1 MPAEY
6 DNDLLREG
14 ILRFKANEFEAAR
27 NFIERALE
35 NSDDLQ
41 TQAQA
46 NFYLSKLTDDPVQ
59 KRRFLE
65 ETLAIDMSHAEA
77 RRALAILDG
86 KLKPEEIVNPET
98 MPAPATGTVAVQAD
112 RFTCPKCG
120 GRMVYTPEGASL
132 ICENCQRTQHVLSGA
147 TGEEQDFFVAMAN
160 GKGFRKTVS
169 MKSFQCKGCG
179 ANFLLASLEISATCA
194 YCGSVHVIALDE
206 LRELVEPDAIIP
218 MAFDQ
223 TQAALYLAQWME
235 KNRIEP
241 EDKVTLPRGL
251 YLPVWTFEITGNI
264 PWSGRVIRNK
274 QEVPVSGE
282 KTVSLGN
289 ICIPASRN
297 LSGLLEKTL
306 AYFDLTSAPV
316 YDSRYLAGWPAEIY
330 ELSMS
335 DASLEAR
342 RIAVEQVRKIIHTEF
357 GHVINLGYSSSAI
370 NVCSFKLVLVP
381 VWVTE
386 IIAHDQAGR
395 VLINGLTGSVCNEV
409 PVRGLAGWIG
419 NILGS

>member
-1 MPAEY
+1 MPTEY

-14 ILRFKANEFEAAR
+14 ILRFKAQEFEAAR
-27 NFIERALE
+27 NYIERALE
-35 NSDDLQ
+35 SGDDLQ

-46 NFYLSKLTDDPVQ
+46 NFYLSKLTDDPVR
-59 KRRFLE
+59 KRKFLE
-65 ETLAIDMSHAEA
+65 QTLAIDLSHAEA

-86 KLKPEEIVNPET
+86 KLKPEEIVDPDALHT
-98 MPAPATGTVAVQAD
+98 PAIGTVAAQAD

-120 GRMVYTPEGASL
+120 GRMVYAPDGVSL
-132 ICENCQRTQHVLSGA
+132 VCENCQRTQ
-147 TGEEQDFFVAMAN
+147 EEQDFFVAMAN

-169 MKSFQCKGCG
+169 MKSFQCQGCG
-179 ANFLLASLEISATCA
+179 ANFLLAPQEISATCA

-206 LRELVEPDAIIP
+206 VRDLVEPDAIVP

-223 TQAALYLAQWME
+223 KQAALYLVQWVE
-235 KNRIEP
+235 ENRLEP
-241 EDKVTLPRGL
+241 QGKVTLPRGL

-274 QEVPVSGE
+274 REVPVSGD
-282 KTVSLGN
+282 KPVSLGN

-306 AYFDLTSAPV
+306 ADFGLSSAPV
-316 YDSRYLAGWPAEIY
+316 YDPCYLAGWPAEIY
-330 ELSMS
+330 ELAMS

-342 RIAVEQVRKIIHTEF
+342 QIAVEQVRTIIHDEF
-357 GHVINLGYSSSAI
+357 GHVINLGYSPSAI
-370 NVCSFKLVLVP
+370 MVDSFKLVLIP

-386 IIAHDQAGR
+386 ITAHDQTGR
-395 VLINGLTGSVCNEV
+395 VLINGLTGSVHSEV